1 QKLNGL
7 TCSDHQHENCIF
19 DELSIWELY
28 LGMHVRLHF
37 TWLTLMILWRFG
49 RFMSLADGVDCPENM
64 LGCVTFFYT
73 FEAFWRIWH
82 ASMNR
87 FMLRYLYV
95 PVGGKKRSW
104 LAVPMVFGFVA
115 YWHESTGFLTR
126 PAWYAWGFLNA
137 FGVTAEKA
145 LATTVGR
152 QLAKGEADG
161 SWLACIL
168 VFLGKGVG
176 PIFLILVNVPA
187 IFYENSWKFYMS
199 FFNRGWETVVL
210 LWTLVLTFGC
220 TAVLVDAFREEE
232 TTPQRAPLTS
242 ARRVPEDLA
251 ELAPGQQKGS
261 HMLLATYESTACCL
275 WDVRSPRQPLFSCYA
290 GDPQSP
296 AICSAVLW
304 RKAWVACAGGRISQ
318 IRLRADGLEVAR
330 SVRAAPTPYGQP
342 LEQPVYKDDKQGV
355 NAFAVRPDLR
365 LVAAARWDR
374 RVELFDAKTATSL
387 GRLACH
393 DGGVLCVSFDRQR
406 GALAA
411 GGEDGRIAVWG
422 LFSET
427 YEGPFSSAAAQVL
440 GQQSQEKPPAE
451 GWLLLVAAVC
461 STSGQ
466 TTDVSTKPSKS
477 RLGGRR
483 SKVAHGRDGDHTTFR
498 FLAVCE
504 LRI

>member
-1 QKLNGL
+1 MVLGEALRAVGADEALRVVRAVEVARWGQWQRPNQGRPGRDNGRGVKAVSGQKLNGL

-187 IFYENSWKFYMS
+187 IFYENSWRFYMS

-210 LWTLVLTFGC
+210 LGTLVLTFGC

-232 TTPQRAPLTS
+232 TTPQCAPLTS

-251 ELAPGQQKGS
+251 ELELQNS
-261 HMLLATYESTACCL
+261 ES
-275 WDVRSPRQPLFSCYA
+275 W
-290 GDPQSP
+290 
-296 AICSAVLW
+296 
-304 RKAWVACAGGRISQ
+304 
-318 IRLRADGLEVAR
+318 
-330 SVRAAPTPYGQP
+330 
-342 LEQPVYKDDKQGV
+342 
-355 NAFAVRPDLR
+355 
-365 LVAAARWDR
+365 
-374 RVELFDAKTATSL
+374 
-387 GRLACH
+387 
-393 DGGVLCVSFDRQR
+393 
-406 GALAA
+406 
-411 GGEDGRIAVWG
+411 
-422 LFSET
+422 
-427 YEGPFSSAAAQVL
+427 
-440 GQQSQEKPPAE
+440 
-451 GWLLLVAAVC
+451 
-461 STSGQ
+461 
-466 TTDVSTKPSKS
+466 
-477 RLGGRR
+477 
-483 SKVAHGRDGDHTTFR
+483 HGR
-498 FLAVCE
+498 
-504 LRI
+504 